1 MSERAGSVPAA
12 FWELTKPR
20 LSFLSVLTAL
30 AGYFCSAPEQPT
42 DAKVLISLAIGTALA
57 AGGCGAINMWWESD
71 ADAKMERTR
80 NRPIPAGILKPGAVL
95 LFGML
100 LLTLGVI
107 LVWKETNPLAGALT
121 AATAISY
128 LFFYTPLKTMT
139 SWCTLVG
146 SLPGAI
152 PPIIGTAAKLGHTVN
167 KLGVIEG
174 PHIDRMG
181 WLLFALLFFWQIP
194 HFMALAFL
202 WREDYARG
210 GFKIVTVGDP
220 SGRSASVWAMAF
232 ILPMIVVAGELVRT
246 FFEPAC
252 ASSLKG
258 WASPFL
264 WISFIAGA
272 WFFKLTLEFA
282 LPQRR
287 AAVAKPLFLASIL
300 YLPVVLLTLTLN
312 RILVRS

>member
-12 FWELTKPR
+12 YWELTKPR

-30 AGYFCSAPEQPT
+30 AGYFCSEPSRAT
-42 DAKVLISLAIGTALA
+42 DPKVLVSLALGTALA
-57 AGGCGAINMWWESD
+57 AGGCGAINMWWDGEP
-71 ADAKMERTR
+71 DAKMERTR
-80 NRPIPAGILKPGAVL
+80 HRPIPAGLIRPGAAL
-95 LFGML
+95 LFGL
-100 LLTLGVI
+100 LLLSLGVM
-107 LVWKETNPLAGALT
+107 LVWVGANPLAGALT
-121 AATAISY
+121 AATAFSY
-128 LFFYTPLKTMT
+128 LFLYTPLKSVT

-152 PPIIGTAAKLGHTVN
+152 PPIIGTAAKLGQT
-167 KLGVIEG
+167 GV

-210 GFKIVTVGDP
+210 GFQIVTVGDP

-232 ILPMIVVAGELVRT
+232 ILPMIVVAGELVKT
-246 FFEPAC
+246 FFEPGC
-252 ASSLKG
+252 ASTLTG

-264 WISFIAGA
+264 WVSFLAGA

-312 RILVRS
+312 RIF

>member
-12 FWELTKPR
+12 YWELTKPR

-57 AGGCGAINMWWESD
+57 AGGCGAINMWWESN
-71 ADAKMERTR
+71 ADAKMDRTR

-95 LFGML
+95 LFGLL
-100 LLTLGVI
+100 LLTLGVM
-107 LVWKETNPLAGALT
+107 LVWNGANALAGALT
-121 AATAISY
+121 AATAVSY
-128 LFFYTPLKTMT
+128 LLLYTPLKSVT

-152 PPIIGTAAKLGHTVN
+152 PPIIGTAAKLGQS
-167 KLGVIEG
+167 GE

-194 HFMALAFL
+194 HFMSLAFL

-210 GFKIVTVGDP
+210 GFKIVTVGDLRRRQQCGSQVGQRDRRKP
-220 SGRSASVWAMAF
+220 VFGDE
-232 ILPMIVVAGELVRT
+232 G
-246 FFEPAC
+246 
-252 ASSLKG
+252 
-258 WASPFL
+258 
-264 WISFIAGA
+264 
-272 WFFKLTLEFA
+272 LEGDRN
-282 LPQRR
+282 RR
-287 AAVAKPLFLASIL
+287 GGLLFVAKLDGATDQVGQAACRRRPHA
-300 YLPVVLLTLTLN
+300 
-312 RILVRS
+312 RIGQH

>member
-12 FWELTKPR
+12 YWELTKPR

-30 AGYFCSAPEQPT
+30 AGYFCSEPHSDTYPVKST
-42 DAKVLISLAIGTALA
+42 VLVSLAIGTALA
-57 AGGCGAINMWWESD
+57 AGGCGAINMWWD
-71 ADAKMERTR
+71 AEPDAKMERTR
-80 NRPIPAGILKPGAVL
+80 NRPIPAGLIHPGAAL

-100 LLTLGVI
+100 LLSLGVT
-107 LVWKETNPLAGALT
+107 LVWVGANPLAGALT
-121 AATAISY
+121 AATAFSY
-128 LFFYTPLKTMT
+128 LLLYTPLKSVT

-152 PPIIGTAAKLGHTVN
+152 PPIIGTAAKLG
-167 KLGVIEG
+167 
-174 PHIDRMG
+174 HIDRMG

-210 GFKIVTVGDP
+210 GFKIATVGDP
-220 SGRSASVWAMAF
+220 SGRSASIWAMAF
-232 ILPMIVVAGELVRT
+232 ILPMIMVAGEIVKM
-246 FFEPAC
+246 FFDPAC
-252 ASSLKG
+252 SASLKG

-264 WISFIAGA
+264 WVSLLAGA

-287 AAVAKPLFLASIL
+287 AAVAKPLFIASIL

-312 RILVRS
+312 WIF